1 MKRSSAIQRTPLR
14 TGSNRRAGQ
23 AVVEFALILPV
34 FLLMLFGAIEFG
46 RAYYTVHLLTN
57 AAREGARTGALPDK
71 VESDVQGAVN
81 DFLNGAALSGS
92 WTTTA
97 VAQDSE
103 GTARAGLV
111 DSLEGDRVYVTVAH
125 NFSVLSGSL
134 LPGFSGTVQ
143 LRGRCV
149 FRRE

>member
-1 MKRSSAIQRTPLR
+1 MIMKST
-14 TGSNRRAGQ
+14 RRGKARDARRGQ

-46 RAYYTVHLLTN
+46 RAYYNVHLLTN
-57 AAREGARTGALPDK
+57 AAREGARMGALPDK
-71 VESDVQGAVN
+71 VEADVQGSV
-81 DFLNGAALSGS
+81 DRFLQNAALSGGWS
-92 WTTTA
+92 TTTA
-97 VAQDSE
+97 VYDQS
-103 GTARAGLV
+103 GTARTGLV
-111 DSLEGDRVYVTVAH
+111 DAVEGDRVHVTVAY
-125 NFSVLSGSL
+125 NFNVLAGSL